1 MTLVVAAVI
10 GMLFGLGVYLML
22 ERDLIRNVAGLVAV
36 SHAMNLLLMA
46 SGHLRG
52 AVPYLPAPSG
62 GSREF
67 SDPVSQ
73 ALTLTA
79 LVITFALTNLLF
91 AVVYRTFEA
100 HASVDQGDL
109 FELELESLRDESIDD
124 EEEGDS

>member
-1 MTLVVAAVI
+1 MTAVVATTI
-10 GMLFGLGVYLML
+10 GILFGLGVYLML

-52 AVPYLPAPSG
+52 AVPYLSAPTG
-62 GSREF
+62 GGREF
-67 SDPVSQ
+67 SDPVAQ

-79 LVITFALTNLLF
+79 LVITFALTTLLF

-100 HASVDQGDL
+100 HSSVDQGDL
-109 FELELESLRDESIDD
+109 FEIELESLREEFVDD
-124 EEEGDS
+124 EGDGS

>member
-1 MTLVVAAVI
+1 MTLVLSIAI
-10 GMLFGLGVYLML
+10 GTLFGVGIFLML
-22 ERDLIRNVAGLVAV
+22 ERDLIRNVIGLVAI

-52 AVPYLPAPSG
+52 VVPYLPAP
-62 GSREF
+62 GSVETGF
-67 SDPVSQ
+67 SDPVAQ

-100 HASVDQGDL
+100 HQTADQRDL
-109 FELELESLRDESIDD
+109 FDLERDTLREESMDGEERES
-124 EEEGDS
+124 